1 MTMNRNYL
9 IGAAAVT
16 AAALV
21 LGRAWTVV
29 HAQTAPRPEAPAA
42 AAPAVPA
49 PNNVILYQ
57 DGNTLLH
64 TVMPITTGN
73 QGYAYGVAPAEDD
86 PEMGELAQVE
96 AQASQESA
104 EILSR
109 YAATDNAA
117 DQKELKAK
125 LRTALEDQFRVQLK
139 RQQLELARIE
149 ERVRKLREQ
158 FKKRTDT
165 RDMII
170 DRRLDQLI
178 NEAEGLGWTQPTGAA
193 PQASSWGP
201 VTVQPGPKR
210 SNRAPATPAAR

>member
-1 MTMNRNYL
+1 MTMNRNHL

-16 AAALV
+16 VAALI

-29 HAQTAPRPEAPAA
+29 HAQTAPRAEAPAT

-49 PNNVILYQ
+49 PKNVILYQ

-64 TVMPITTGN
+64 TVMPVTTGN
-73 QGYAYGVAPAEDD
+73 QAYAYGVGVAEDD

-104 EILSR
+104 ELLSR
-109 YAATDNAA
+109 YAATNNAA
-117 DQKELKAK
+117 DQKELKVK

-158 FKKRTDT
+158 FKKRNDT
-165 RDMII
+165 RDTII

-178 NEAEGLGWTQPTGAA
+178 NEAEGLGWTQPTGAV
-193 PQASSWGP
+193 PQASSWSSA
-201 VTVQPGPKR
+201 PGTRPIR
-210 SNRAPATPAAR
+210 NNRNPATR

>member
-1 MTMNRNYL
+1 MNRSHL
-9 IGAAAVT
+9 FGAAAVT
-16 AAALV
+16 VAALI

-29 HAQTAPRPEAPAA
+29 HAQTAPRAE
-42 AAPAVPA
+42 APAVPA
-49 PNNVILYQ
+49 PQNVIVHQ
-57 DGNTLLH
+57 DGNALIH
-64 TVMPITTGN
+64 NVVPVTTGN
-73 QGYAYGVAPAEDD
+73 QFYAYGVGVAEDD

-96 AQASQESA
+96 AKASQESA

-139 RQQLELARIE
+139 RQQIELARIE

-158 FKKRTDT
+158 FKKRNDT
-165 RDMII
+165 RDTII

-193 PQASSWGP
+193 TQTSSWGP
-201 VTVQPGPKR
+201 VNILSGPTR
-210 SNRAPATPAAR
+210 GSRPAANPGAR

>member
-1 MTMNRNYL
+1 MNRNHL

-16 AAALV
+16 AAALI

-29 HAQTAPRPEAPAA
+29 HAQTAPRVAETTG

-49 PNNVILYQ
+49 PKNVIVHQ
-57 DGNTLLH
+57 DGNVLFHSVVPVTN
-64 TVMPITTGN
+64 GN
-73 QGYAYGVAPAEDD
+73 QFYAYGVSPAEDD

-125 LRTALEDQFRVQLK
+125 LRTALDDQFRVQLK
-139 RQQLELARIE
+139 RQQLELTRIE
-149 ERVRKLREQ
+149 ERVRKLRDQ
-158 FKKRTDT
+158 FKKRNDT
-165 RDMII
+165 RDTII

-178 NEAEGLGWTQPTGAA
+178 NEAEGLGWTQPSGAA
-193 PQASSWGP
+193 PQSAAWSP
-201 VTVQPGPKR
+201 VHLQPAGKR
-210 SNRAPATPAAR
+210 KLTPAAR

>member
-1 MTMNRNYL
+1 MNRNHL
-9 IGAAAVT
+9 IGAVAVT

-29 HAQTAPRPEAPAA
+29 HAQTGPRAEAQPAGAPT
-42 AAPAVPA
+42 VPG
-49 PNNVILYQ
+49 PKNVIVHQ
-57 DGNTLLH
+57 DGNALIH
-64 TVMPITTGN
+64 TVVPITTGN
-73 QGYAYGVAPAEDD
+73 QAYAYAYAVGQAEDD

-104 EILSR
+104 ELLSR
-109 YAATDNAA
+109 YAATENTA
-117 DQKELKAK
+117 DQKEIKAK

-158 FKKRTDT
+158 FKKRNDT
-165 RDMII
+165 RETII

-178 NEAEGLGWTQPTGAA
+178 NEAEGLGWTQPSGAVS
-193 PQASSWGP
+193 QASSWGP
-201 VTVQPGPKR
+201 LKAQQPGKAG
-210 SNRAPATPAAR
+210 NRTPAAR

>member
-1 MTMNRNYL
+1 MTMNRNHL

-16 AAALV
+16 VAALI

-29 HAQTAPRPEAPAA
+29 HAQTAPRAE
-42 AAPAVPA
+42 APAVP
-49 PNNVILYQ
+49 PSPKNTVIFQ
-57 DGNTLLH
+57 DGNALIHSVVPVTN
-64 TVMPITTGN
+64 GN
-73 QGYAYGVAPAEDD
+73 QFYAYGVAPAEDD

-104 EILSR
+104 EILAR

-158 FKKRTDT
+158 FKKRNDT
-165 RDMII
+165 RDTII

-178 NEAEGLGWTQPTGAA
+178 NEAEGLGWTQPSGAV

-201 VTVQPGPKR
+201 LQVQPAGKR
-210 SNRAPATPAAR
+210 NNRTPATPAAR

>member
-1 MTMNRNYL
+1 MTMNRNHL
-9 IGAAAVT
+9 IGAAVVT
-16 AAALV
+16 VAALV

-29 HAQTAPRPEAPAA
+29 HAQTAPRITETIAAPA
-42 AAPAVPA
+42 AVPA
-49 PNNVILYQ
+49 PQNVIVHQ
-57 DGNTLLH
+57 DGNALIH
-64 TVMPITTGN
+64 TVVPITTGN
-73 QGYAYGVAPAEDD
+73 QAYAYGVGLAEDD

-104 EILSR
+104 EILAR

-158 FKKRTDT
+158 FKKRNDMRDT
-165 RDMII
+165 II

-178 NEAEGLGWTQPTGAA
+178 NETEGLGWTQPSGAA
-193 PQASSWGP
+193 LQPLSWGP
-201 VTVQPGPKR
+201 GNVQSGPKR
-210 SNRAPATPAAR
+210 SNRAPAAR

>member
-1 MTMNRNYL
+1 MNRNHL

-16 AAALV
+16 LAALI

-29 HAQTAPRPEAPAA
+29 HAQTAPRAEAPAS

-49 PNNVILYQ
+49 PKNVTVYQ
-57 DGNTLLH
+57 DGNVLFQG
-64 TVMPITTGN
+64 VRPITTAN
-73 QGYAYGVAPAEDD
+73 QPYAYGVVQPEDD

-96 AQASQESA
+96 AQSSQESA
-104 EILSR
+104 ELLSR
-109 YAATDNAA
+109 YAATDDPA
-117 DQKELKAK
+117 DRKEIKAK

-165 RDMII
+165 RDTII

-178 NEAEGLGWTQPTGAA
+178 NEAEGLGWTQPSGAV
-193 PQASSWGP
+193 PQTSSWGP
-201 VTVQPGPKR
+201 VNSQPGPKR
-210 SNRAPATPAAR
+210 SNPNPAKR

>member
-1 MTMNRNYL
+1 MTMNRNHL

-16 AAALV
+16 VAGLI

-29 HAQTAPRPEAPAA
+29 HAQTAPRFTETID

-49 PNNVILYQ
+49 PKNVIVYQ
-57 DGNTLLH
+57 DGNALIHSVLPVTS
-64 TVMPITTGN
+64 GN
-73 QGYAYGVAPAEDD
+73 QVYAYGVSPAEDD
-86 PEMGELAQVE
+86 PEMGELANVE

-104 EILSR
+104 ELLSR
-109 YAATDNAA
+109 YAATENAA

-139 RQQLELARIE
+139 RQQIELARIE

-158 FKKRTDT
+158 FKKRNDT
-165 RDMII
+165 RDTII

-178 NEAEGLGWTQPTGAA
+178 NEAEGLGWTQPSGAV
-193 PQASSWGP
+193 PQSSSWAP
-201 VTVQPGPKR
+201 VNFQPAGKR
-210 SNRAPATPAAR
+210 NNRTPLTPAKR